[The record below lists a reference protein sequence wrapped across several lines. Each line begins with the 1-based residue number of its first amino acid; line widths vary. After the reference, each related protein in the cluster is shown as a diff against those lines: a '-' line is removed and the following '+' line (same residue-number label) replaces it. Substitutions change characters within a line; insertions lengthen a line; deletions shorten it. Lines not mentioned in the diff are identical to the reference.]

1 MRIVFDFGGV
11 LFRWKPLEFLP
22 RLLPDHA
29 TSPLATQALARGI
42 FQGFDGDWGE
52 FDRGVLDAPAL
63 AQRIALRTG
72 LSVHEVRHLIDAI
85 PDELQPLPDS
95 VALLRRLHDAGRDL
109 YFLSNMPEPYARHL
123 EATHEFLALFRR
135 GVYSARVKMVKPEP
149 AIFEHA
155 RSSFGDVGAPLV
167 FIDDAA
173 KNVTAARAAGW
184 QGIQFRDAV
193 QCEEQLRALDLI

>member
-29 TSPLATQALARGI
+29 TTPAATQDWMRAI

-63 AQRIALRTG
+63 AQRIAQRTG
-72 LSVHEVRHLIDAI
+72 LSVHEALHVIDSI
-85 PDELQPLPDS
+85 PDELQPLPES

-123 EATHEFLALFRR
+123 EARHEFLALFRR
-135 GVYSARVKMVKPEP
+135 GVYSARVKMIKPDP

-155 RSSFGDVGAPLV
+155 RSWFGGKGTPLV
-167 FIDDAA
+167 FIDDVA
-173 KNVTAARAAGW
+173 KNIEAARAAGW
-184 QGIQFRDAV
+184 QAIQFRDAA
-193 QCEEQLRALDLI
+193 QCETELRALGLI

>member
-1 MRIVFDFGGV
+1 MKIVFDFGGV
-11 LFRWKPLEFLP
+11 LFRWMPLEFLP
-22 RLLPDHA
+22 RLLPGRA
-29 TSPLATQALARGI
+29 TSLLATQELARGI

-63 AQRIALRTG
+63 AQRIAKRTG
-72 LSVHEVRHLIDAI
+72 LSVGEARHVIDAI
-85 PDELQPLPDS
+85 PDELRPLPES
-95 VALLRRLHDAGRDL
+95 VALLRRLHEAGREL

-135 GVYSARVKMVKPEP
+135 GVYSARVKMIKPEP

-155 RSSFGDVGAPLV
+155 RASFGEVGTPLV
-167 FIDDAA
+167 FIDDVA

-184 QGIQFRDAV
+184 QAIQFRDAA
-193 QCEEQLRALDLI
+193 QCETELRSLGLL